1 MRVIDSEKAISL
13 LEKMK
18 RLLPDNN
25 GILPQKYLS
34 KDGMDEIIQGLRKR
48 TLDLDIFVNMIS
60 LSSQKKDF
68 DILLA
73 SFEKTSGDIPV
84 FIIGRKEADGKIQI
98 VNYFQGREAE
108 NLYERLVEKNS
119 GVPNDI

>member
-34 KDGMDEIIQGLRKR
+34 KDGMDEIIQGLRKH

-73 SFEKTSGDIPV
+73 SFDKTSGDIPV
-84 FIIGRKEADGKIQI
+84 FIIVI
-98 VNYFQGREAE
+98 VAKHEIN
-108 NLYERLVEKNS
+108 VSIK
-119 GVPNDI
+119 